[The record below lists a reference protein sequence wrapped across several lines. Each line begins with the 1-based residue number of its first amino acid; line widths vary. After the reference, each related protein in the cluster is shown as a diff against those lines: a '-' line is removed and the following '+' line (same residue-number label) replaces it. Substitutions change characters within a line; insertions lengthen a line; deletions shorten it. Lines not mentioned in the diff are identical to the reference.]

1 MRITCSRPDCAE
13 RGVARALI
21 DPSARLI
28 AIDRHVDQPGAAILC
43 KEHADRVTVP
53 KGWTLDDRREDAPRL
68 FGVGRFS
75 EPKTPRE
82 RLRRLPETIAAAVSQ
97 LPLEN
102 ATPYDMPKAY
112 ETAREQSRANA
123 AGSEAPAVD
132 SVEHLSV
139 TEQALARA
147 RAREQEGIDS
157 RLFSKDSAPGPL
169 LARAFDATRSR
180 GRNSVGLS
188 SLIPPGDE
196 PLIVGAGA

>member
-1 MRITCSRPDCAE
+1 M
-13 RGVARALI
+13 I

-28 AIDRHVDQPGAAILC
+28 VIDRHADQPGAAILC

-53 KGWTLDDRREDAPRL
+53 KGWTLDDRREDNPRL

-82 RLRRLPETIAAAVSQ
+82 RLRRLPETIAAAVAQ

-112 ETAREQSRANA
+112 ETASEQSRAKASGSDA
-123 AGSEAPAVD
+123 APVD
-132 SVEHLSV
+132 GVEHISV

-147 RAREQEGIDS
+147 KAREQEGIDS
-157 RLFSKDSAPGPL
+157 RLYAKGSTPGPL
-169 LARAFDATRSR
+169 LARAFDAPRSR
-180 GRNSVGLS
+180 VRNNVGLS

-196 PLIVGAGA
+196 PRVVGAGA

>member
-1 MRITCSRPDCAE
+1 MS
-13 RGVARALI
+13 
-21 DPSARLI
+21 
-28 AIDRHVDQPGAAILC
+28 
-43 KEHADRVTVP
+43 VP
-53 KGWTLDDRREDAPRL
+53 KGWTLDDRREDNPRL

-82 RLRRLPETIAAAVSQ
+82 RLRRLPETIAAAVAQ

-112 ETAREQSRANA
+112 ESAREQGRVKA
-123 AGSEAPAVD
+123 AGSDTATAD
-132 SVEHLSV
+132 AVEHLSV

-147 RAREQEGIDS
+147 RAREQDGIDA
-157 RLFSKDSAPGPL
+157 RLYAKGSTPGPL

-180 GRNSVGLS
+180 VRNNVGLP

-196 PLIVGAGA
+196 PLVVGAGA